1 MIDLHL
7 IASFMFYSSL
17 GAITRALFGIYKA
30 YVSVIDFRID
40 WRRVLIEIIA
50 SIFFG
55 TFGALILKEVGV
67 FNFSM
72 VITALIAGFFGADIV
87 SLITKKFGLTKSLEV
102 KVVEQQVALS
112 EFNQRQIAALEYLKN
127 HKKITNSIYQK
138 LNQVDIN
145 TAKRDLAQLVK
156 KGKLKRFGKGKSTYY
171 TLAGSG

>member
-145 TAKRDLAQLVK
+145 TAKRDLAKLVK